1 MPSKGG
7 HRHAETEEDEKQEGA
22 MFKRSRTRDEAWE
35 GVVTGKKRSSPDG
48 QNMYHRISV
57 TLGDGTLKEVRVRGG
72 LWKTL
77 EPGDLVVKRSGETAP
92 VKIG

>member
-1 MPSKGG
+1 
-7 HRHAETEEDEKQEGA
+7 
-22 MFKRSRTRDEAWE
+22 MFKRGRTRDEAWE

-57 TLGDGTLKEVRVRGG
+57 TLGDGTVKEVRVRGT

-77 EPGDLVVKRSGETAP
+77 EPGDRVVKRPGETKP
-92 VKIG
+92 VRIGPATIG

>member
-1 MPSKGG
+1 
-7 HRHAETEEDEKQEGA
+7 
-22 MFKRSRTRDEAWE
+22 MFKRGRTRDEAWE

-57 TLGDGTLKEVRVRGG
+57 TLGDGTVKEVRVRGG

-77 EPGDLVVKRSGETAP
+77 EPGDRIVKQPGEAMP
-92 VKIG
+92 AEIG

>member
-1 MPSKGG
+1 
-7 HRHAETEEDEKQEGA
+7 
-22 MFKRSRTRDEAWE
+22 MFKRKKTRDEAWE

-48 QNMYHRISV
+48 QNMYHRIFV
-57 TLGDGTLKEVRVRGG
+57 TLGDGTDKEVRVRGG

-77 EPGDLVVKRSGETAP
+77 EPGDRVRKRSGETKP

>member
-1 MPSKGG
+1 
-7 HRHAETEEDEKQEGA
+7 
-22 MFKRSRTRDEAWE
+22 MFKRRRVRDEAWE

-48 QNMYHRISV
+48 QNMYHQISV
-57 TLGDGTLKEVRVRGG
+57 TLGDGTVKEVRVRGG

-77 EPGDLVVKRSGETAP
+77 EAGDRVVKRSGETVP